1 MTRVKR
7 GGREL
12 IVDDAVVTEYLGN
25 GYSVIDDRGKE
36 ITRGK
41 ALDYATAMR
50 ELAEVKAHDTAL
62 AIALGTAAA
71 WHLTTGV
78 YGLTGSTTVS
88 WHPLAQA
95 IAVFVGCCGF

>member
-25 GYSVIDDRGKE
+25 GYSVIDDRGNE

-50 ELAEVKAHDTAL
+50 ELAEVKAHDAAL
-62 AIALGTAAA
+62 AIALNEANAKIKALTAENKK
-71 WHLTTGV
+71 LK
-78 YGLTGSTTVS
+78 S
-88 WHPLAQA
+88 
-95 IAVFVGCCGF
+95 AVKGEKNNE

>member
-12 IVDDAVVTEYLGN
+12 IVDDAVVAEYLGN
-25 GYSVIDDRGKE
+25 GYSVIDDRGNE

-50 ELAEVKAHDTAL
+50 ELAEVKAHDAAL
-62 AIALGTAAA
+62 AIALDEANAKIKALTAENKKLRSAA
-71 WHLTTGV
+71 K
-78 YGLTGSTTVS
+78 SEKNNE
-88 WHPLAQA
+88 
-95 IAVFVGCCGF
+95 